1 MIVYS
6 ICRGEK
12 SAVSGLGRVPLFPK
26 KKIFSRKS
34 LIGLFSRGKFP
45 SMKIHLHKNAKT
57 TPAQRALIQ
66 ADSHLNNVELA
77 QKLGVSPTT
86 VRKWK
91 KRDSVYDRSHVPHQL
106 PAVLTPLQEAMVVL
120 IRLCLRSG
128 LDDLHT
134 IVRRFI
140 YPDYARSSLN
150 RCLKRYGISRLAPL
164 PVHPDYRGSVLYY
177 SVIRLPNVS
186 KTGDGEFI
194 HIVLDCSS
202 RFAHLEFTP
211 DAYLND
217 PCGFMKTLG
226 AHFPAIILGMCAGD
240 LIDLSGTDTGTSFAR
255 EAHTGFIHNLCKTRH
270 LFPVTVDTNPSI
282 TQGLIE
288 KTRLW
293 TMAREALNSMGGP
306 DEFKNRLLLY
316 LFFYNTRLCQ
326 RTLKQ
331 RTPGEALRMRYMLF
345 PGSFRFR
352 PE

>member
-1 MIVYS
+1 MTVHS
-6 ICRGEK
+6 IYQGEK

-34 LIGLFSRGKFP
+34 LTGLFAKGKFP

-66 ADSHLNNVELA
+66 ADSLLNNVELA

-106 PAVLTPLQEAMVVL
+106 PAVLNPLQEVMVVL

-164 PVHPDYRGSVLYY
+164 PVHPDYRGSILYY
-177 SVIRLPNVS
+177 SVVRLPDVS
-186 KTGDGEFI
+186 KTGNGEFI
-194 HIVLDCSS
+194 HIVLDCSN
-202 RFAHLEFTP
+202 RLAHLEFTS
-211 DAYLND
+211 DAYRNA
-217 PCGFMKTLG
+217 PCGFMKTLA
-226 AHFPAIILGMCAGD
+226 AHFPAVILGVCAGD
-240 LIDLSGTDTGTSFAR
+240 LIDFSDTGTSFAH
-255 EAHTGFIHNLCKTRH
+255 EAHTGFIHGLCKTRH
-270 LFPVTVDTNPSI
+270 FYPVTPDSHPSI

-288 KTRLW
+288 KTRPW
-293 TMAREALNSMGGP
+293 AMAREALNSLGGP
-306 DEFKNRLLLY
+306 DEFKNRLLMY

-331 RTPGEALRMRYMLF
+331 KTPGDALRKRYMLY